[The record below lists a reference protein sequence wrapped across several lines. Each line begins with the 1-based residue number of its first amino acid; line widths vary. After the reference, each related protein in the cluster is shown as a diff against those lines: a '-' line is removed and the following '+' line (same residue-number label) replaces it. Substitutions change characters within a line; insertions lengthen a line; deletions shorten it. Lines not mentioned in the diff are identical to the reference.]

1 MSLKLEKDGIKIE
14 NLGLTLLCSTQNKKG
29 MIYRNELS
37 IKWEPTQPVLKKQK
51 SNQKKRRE
59 TQVQMLQAQCRNTI
73 KNLRKRGAGSNTIA
87 QHMAL

>member
-37 IKWEPTQPVLKKQK
+37 IKWEPTHNLYSKNKNPTKKEEE
-51 SNQKKRRE
+51 R
-59 TQVQMLQAQCRNTI
+59 QVQMLQAQCRNTI

>member
-1 MSLKLEKDGIKIE
+1 
-14 NLGLTLLCSTQNKKG
+14 

-59 TQVQMLQAQCRNTI
+59 TQVQMLQA
-73 KNLRKRGAGSNTIA
+73 
-87 QHMAL
+87 

>member
-51 SNQKKRRE
+51 SNQKK
-59 TQVQMLQAQCRNTI
+59 
-73 KNLRKRGAGSNTIA
+73 KKRDTGANAASIVSKYHKKSKKKGSRI
-87 QHMAL
+87 